1 MKTVVFSFILYFNN
15 LNSLEDLITSLEIKS
30 SKVISNYFDS
40 NSEIIINE
48 KVSKGNKFQLTK
60 TLDNFFTENNLR
72 EFKII
77 HKGDT
82 QNNIIYMLAE
92 YSSNDDIYKVFLT
105 LLKAEKK
112 YVIQKFKIDIR
123 E

>member
-1 MKTVVFSFILYFNN
+1 MKTVIFCLILFFNN
-15 LNSLEDLITSLEIKS
+15 PNSLEDLITSLEIRS
-30 SKVISNYFDS
+30 SEEISNYFDL

-60 TLDNFFTENNLR
+60 TLDNFFTENNLI

-77 HKGDT
+77 HKGDS

-112 YVIQKFKIDIR
+112 YIIQKFKIDIR

>member
-1 MKTVVFSFILYFNN
+1 MKKVVFCFIIFFNN
-15 LNSLEDLITSLEIKS
+15 PNSLEDLITSLEIKS

-72 EFKII
+72 DFKII
-77 HKGDT
+77 HKGDS
-82 QNNIIYMLAE
+82 QNNIFYMLAE

>member
-1 MKTVVFSFILYFNN
+1 MKKVVFCFIIFFNN
-15 LNSLEDLITSLEIKS
+15 PNSLEDLITSLEIKS

-72 EFKII
+72 DFKII
-77 HKGDT
+77 HKGDS
-82 QNNIIYMLAE
+82 QNNIFYMLAE

-105 LLKAEKK
+105 LLKDEKK
-112 YVIQKFKIDIR
+112 YIIKKYKIDIR

>member
-1 MKTVVFSFILYFNN
+1 MKTVVFCFILFFNN
-15 LNSLEDLITSLEIKS
+15 LNSLEDLITSLEIRS
-30 SKVISNYFDS
+30 SEEISYYFDS
-40 NSEIIINE
+40 NIEIIINE

-77 HKGDT
+77 HKGDS
-82 QNNIIYMLAE
+82 QNNIFYMLAE

-105 LLKAEKK
+105 LLKDEKK
-112 YVIQKFKIDIR
+112 YIIQKFKIDIK

>member
-1 MKTVVFSFILYFNN
+1 MKTVIFCFILFFNN
-15 LNSLEDLITSLEIKS
+15 PNSLEDLITSLEIRS

-60 TLDNFFTENNLR
+60 TLDNFFTENNLI

-77 HKGDT
+77 HKGDS

-112 YVIQKFKIDIR
+112 YIIQKFKIDIR

>member
-1 MKTVVFSFILYFNN
+1 MYKR
-15 LNSLEDLITSLEIKS
+15 
-30 SKVISNYFDS
+30 
-40 NSEIIINE
+40 
-48 KVSKGNKFQLTK
+48 Q

-77 HKGDT
+77 HKGDS

-105 LLKAEKK
+105 LLKAERK
-112 YVIQKFKIDIR
+112 YIIQKFKIDIR